1 MEMGMAE
8 AAFFPLSIRKLLP
21 ISCIILH
28 GYGYIV
34 FAEFHGV
41 CNFRAQN

>member
-1 MEMGMAE
+1 MEMGMAK
-8 AAFFPLSIRKLLP
+8 AAFFPLCIRMLLT

-28 GYGYIV
+28 EYGYIV